1 MYYVPSTNQYLREGV
16 AFELNAVQ
24 YPANFLTLDSADE
37 KAALELQEVIATGP
51 RPDDRYYWVTEQ
63 LQGATLSYVATPKD
77 LTALKAQCT
86 ATIKQCAYSLLLP
99 TDYMAVRA
107 VESGLPIPED
117 WKTWRANV
125 RICATTTVTAI
136 QAASTVDAL
145 MSCMAGVV
153 WPLDPDAA
161 TQKVS

>member
-24 YPANFLTLDSADE
+24 YPANWLALASADE
-37 KAALELQEVIATGP
+37 KAALGLQEVIATGP

-77 LTALKAQCT
+77 LTALKTQCT
-86 ATIKQCAYSLLLP
+86 ATVKQCAYSLLLP

-107 VESGLPIPED
+107 VESGLPMPEE
-117 WKTWRANV
+117 WKTWRGNV
-125 RICATTTVTAI
+125 RACASSATTAVEN
-136 QAASTVDAL
+136 
-145 MSCMAGVV
+145 
-153 WPLDPDAA
+153 AA
-161 TQKVS
+161 TVERLMQIMAEITWPTDPAHEVAA